1 MSKEG
6 IEYARALTGELRRL
20 HERNEAVDRQRQM
33 LVQEYDR
40 VYDKL
45 LGMLRD
51 LGQPLV
57 VDGML
62 YQLSANGSIT
72 DQPVIVDGS
81 PPPAGRGYYQPS
93 TQSVV
98 TWHRLS
104 DRPPAQEQV
113 VVLVRPRS
121 PSVVW
126 LATYLGE
133 SWDAEGEDDLWDTD
147 DDDLWAELPL
157 PPRAML

>member
-72 DQPVIVDGS
+72 DQPVIVDGAAAPKGKGYYDPERQS
-81 PPPAGRGYYQPS
+81 VMTWHTLGSNPPAEGQD
-93 TQSVV
+93 V
-98 TWHRLS
+98 L
-104 DRPPAQEQV
+104 
-113 VVLVRPRS
+113 LVRPKA

-126 LATYLGE
+126 LATYLDGH
-133 SWDAEGEDDLWDTD
+133 WAPEGEDGLLECQP
-147 DDDLWAELPL
+147 DDLWAELPL

>member
-20 HERNEAVDRQRQM
+20 HERNEAVDRQRQT

-72 DQPVIVDGS
+72 DQPVIVDGAAA
-81 PPPAGRGYYQPS
+81 PKGKGYYDPD
-93 TQSVV
+93 TQGVV
-98 TWHRLS
+98 RWQQLGNAHPPD
-104 DRPPAQEQV
+104 DRI
-113 VVLVRPRS
+113 VLVSLKGYRQAIPMLYRS
-121 PSVVW
+121 SEQEW
-126 LATYLGE
+126 
-133 SWDAEGEDDLWDTD
+133 EDWHGNTSSASGS
-147 DDDLWAELPL
+147 DLWAELPL